1 MKMDIKFNGN
11 YTLDCQYS
19 PNAEIL
25 GNPEVKFKIKISN
38 KYIDNASLDKYYDLI
53 SQVIIVRIKDLFELV
68 KSTIIKQK

>member
-25 GNPEVKFKIKISN
+25 GNPEVKFKIKMSN
-38 KYIDNASLDKYYDLI
+38 NYIDNASLDNIFIFIL
-53 SQVIIVRIKDLFELV
+53 RLFESN
-68 KSTIIKQK
+68 KN